1 MSITTLIPKIR
12 VCISNNNTTLT
23 VYDTTRPY
31 NLASNSGGWG
41 TTNIVA
47 ADIDAATVTYT
58 APAGSPIVND
68 VLTAV
73 NAQLPVVD
81 EYVLG
86 TYTVPAVDGEYTFTY
101 ELTDTGGEIVSVDHT
116 IFWMGSV
123 RCCIDKLWAKHAQHL
138 IDAECLCTGKS
149 TPYDIQAVEAEGIY
163 GAIVN
168 GVSCTNTVERD
179 KLLKKLQRIC
189 KLNKCNC

>member
-1 MSITTLIPKIR
+1 MAITDLTPTIR
-12 VCISNNNTTLT
+12 VCISNDSTTLT

-31 NLASNSGGWG
+31 NLATNSGGWG
-41 TTNIVA
+41 ATNVIA
-47 ADIDAATVTYT
+47 ADIDAADVTYT
-58 APAGSPIVND
+58 TPGGSPIPND

-86 TYTVPAVDGEYTFTY
+86 TYTIPAVDGVYTFTY
-101 ELTDTGGEIVSVDHT
+101 TLTDGAETVTVSHT

-123 RCCIDKLWAKHAQHL
+123 RCCLDKLWAKHAQHL
-138 IDAECLCTGKS
+138 LGEACKCTGKS
-149 TPYDIQAVEAEGIY
+149 NPYDIQAMEAEGIY
-163 GAIVN
+163 GSIIH
-168 GVSCTNTVERD
+168 GVSCANTVDRD